1 MQRQERRAEA
11 SGEGWCRFGDATLS
25 TGQFGGEARE
35 EVILGLIGSQA
46 RNRRQHAE
54 SVSSQEDNLS
64 RVARFGNRLN
74 DVIDVIDRIRNAGVL
89 GF

>member
-11 SGEGWCRFGDATLS
+11 GGEGWRRFGDATLS
-25 TGQFGGEARE
+25 PGQFGGEARE
-35 EVILGLIGSQA
+35 EVVLGLIGSQT
-46 RNRRQHAE
+46 RNRRQHTKG
-54 SVSSQEDNLS
+54 VCCQEDNFS
-64 RVARFGNRLN
+64 CVARFGNRLN

>member
-1 MQRQERRAEA
+1 MQRQECRAEA
-11 SGEGWCRFGDATLS
+11 SGEGWRRFGDATLS

-35 EVILGLIGSQA
+35 EVVLGLIGSQT
-46 RNRRQHAE
+46 RNRRQHTKG
-54 SVSSQEDNLS
+54 VCGQEDNF
-64 RVARFGNRLN
+64 RCVTRFGNRLN

>member
-35 EVILGLIGSQA
+35 EVVLGLIGSQT

-54 SVSSQEDNLS
+54 SISSQEDNLS
-64 RVARFGNRLN
+64 CVARFGHRLN
-74 DVIDVIDRIRNAGVL
+74 DVFDVIDRIRNAGVL